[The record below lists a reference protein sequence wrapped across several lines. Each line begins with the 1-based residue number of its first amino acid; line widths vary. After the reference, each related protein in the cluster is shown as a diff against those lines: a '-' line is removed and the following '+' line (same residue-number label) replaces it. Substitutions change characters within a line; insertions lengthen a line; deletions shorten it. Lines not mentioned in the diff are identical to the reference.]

1 MLPVHLSKNFIY
13 LPLLTIV
20 TFTYHQRNNNQMDSD
35 DAICINTNFIKFSD
49 SVGAVALPDGRVLI
63 CGGEMLEKKD
73 DWVGKMFL
81 FW

>member
-1 MLPVHLSKNFIY
+1 
-13 LPLLTIV
+13 
-20 TFTYHQRNNNQMDSD
+20 MDSD

-73 DWVGKMFL
+73 DWVGKEFL
-81 FW
+81 YIFETFVYYWLFCEEIDSSSSLIPT

>member
-1 MLPVHLSKNFIY
+1 
-13 LPLLTIV
+13 
-20 TFTYHQRNNNQMDSD
+20 MDSD

>member
-1 MLPVHLSKNFIY
+1 
-13 LPLLTIV
+13 
-20 TFTYHQRNNNQMDSD
+20 MDSD

-73 DWVGKMFL
+73 DWVGKKFL
-81 FW
+81 YIFETFLYFESKLIVLQT

>member
-1 MLPVHLSKNFIY
+1 
-13 LPLLTIV
+13 
-20 TFTYHQRNNNQMDSD
+20 MDSD

-73 DWVGKMFL
+73 DWVGK
-81 FW
+81 